1 MDDARAM
8 DEGHGFQKAWR
19 EELWFDQRFTEELHL
34 SFFVFDCLAFCFFWK
49 YLALCLCESVVSPAT
64 PTVDLLRLNIV
75 CSVQILKLAV
85 KIEQFLPAEKF
96 PYRKIFCH

>member
-1 MDDARAM
+1 MRIAVISPKI
-8 DEGHGFQKAWR
+8 DERTPSQFCVFHYFIYCFKSINFQ
-19 EELWFDQRFTEELHL
+19 
-34 SFFVFDCLAFCFFWK
+34 K

-64 PTVDLLRLNIV
+64 PTVDLLRLNFV

-96 PYRKIFCH
+96 PSRKIFCH